1 MGREGVPK
9 DVAHEPEGPLGTLT
23 LREEG
28 FSSNHETRASRPLN
42 PSCSAQHLAQDEG
55 SVNPRRMNGFVEDV
69 TQKQES

>member
-1 MGREGVPK
+1 MGREGVPR

-23 LREEG
+23 LREG

-42 PSCSAQHLAQDEG
+42 PSCSAQHLAQDDEG